1 MFKRRHEGNNK
12 TKHKTKGFRRRKFMK
27 VNKTLLVGATVTA
40 GSLGWLLSSKENRNH
55 LHNMKEG
62 LMTKIKKRRSED
74 LPVDKGGNP
83 DPQNIE
89 DNSMV
94 SEGAMTSVQY
104 YNEKKQ
110 DNQ

>member
-1 MFKRRHEGNNK
+1 M
-12 TKHKTKGFRRRKFMK
+12 MK

-40 GSLGWLLSSKENRNH
+40 GSLGWLLSSKEKRNQ
-55 LHNMKEG
+55 LHNVKEG
-62 LMTKIKKRRSED
+62 IMTKIKKRKTED
-74 LPVDKGGNP
+74 LPVEKGGNP

-110 DNQ
+110 D

>member
-1 MFKRRHEGNNK
+1 
-12 TKHKTKGFRRRKFMK
+12 MK
-27 VNKTLLVGATVTA
+27 LNKTLLVGATVTA
-40 GSLGWLLSSKENRNH
+40 GSLGWMLSSKDKRNQ

-62 LMTKIKKRRSED
+62 LVTKFKNRKKED

-83 DPQNIE
+83 DPSNIE

-104 YNEKKQ
+104 YNEQKQ
-110 DNQ
+110 D